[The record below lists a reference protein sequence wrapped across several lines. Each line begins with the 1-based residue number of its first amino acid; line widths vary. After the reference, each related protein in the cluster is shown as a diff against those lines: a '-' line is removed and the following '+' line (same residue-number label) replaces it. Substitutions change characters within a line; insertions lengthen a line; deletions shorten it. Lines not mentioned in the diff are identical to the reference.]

1 MLFLPTMTDA
11 IIRNVETNDWLTILL
26 VLALVLTTVAKSLFE
41 SRFAYFTSLF
51 TNNKYI
57 SIYGKEKNLVINRFS
72 LLLFSAQIISL
83 AIFIYLS
90 FFALSDVAA
99 TTDYLFIKIISYLLV
114 IIAFKYFLEKTIAAV
129 FEIDAL
135 FEDYNFQK
143 ISYRNLISLYLIP
156 INALLIYFSFSNNT
170 LLYITIA
177 LFILVNLAAQLI
189 IFRKYQKLII
199 DNLFYFIL
207 YLCALEIAPYL
218 VVLKVIHLNAN

>member
-1 MLFLPTMTDA
+1 MDDA
-11 IIRNVETNDWLTILL
+11 ILRNVNTNDWLTILL
-26 VLALVLTTVAKSLFE
+26 VLALVLVSIAKGLFE
-41 SRFAYFTSLF
+41 SRFTYFTSLL

-57 SIYGKEKNLVINRFS
+57 SVYGKEKKLVLNWFN
-72 LLLFSAQIISL
+72 LLLFSSQIISL
-83 AIFIYLS
+83 AIFVYLS
-90 FFALSDVAA
+90 FYSISDLAE
-99 TTDYLFIKIISYLLV
+99 TTNYLFIKIISYLLI

-129 FEIDAL
+129 FEVDAL

-156 INALLIYFSFSNNT
+156 INVLLIYFSFSST
-170 LLYITIA
+170 VLLYVMIS
-177 LFILVNLAAQLI
+177 LFILINLIVQLI

>member
-1 MLFLPTMTDA
+1 MTDA
-11 IIRNVETNDWLTILL
+11 IIRNVETNDWLTILM
-26 VLALVLTTVAKSLFE
+26 VISLVLTTVAKSLFE

-57 SIYGKEKNLVINRFS
+57 SIYGKEKSLVINRFS

-90 FFALSDVAA
+90 FFALTDIAA

-114 IIAFKYFLEKTIAAV
+114 IIAFKYFLEKTIAAI
-129 FEIDAL
+129 FEIDVL

-143 ISYRNLISLYLIP
+143 ISYRNLINLYLIP

-177 LFILVNLAAQLI
+177 LFILVNLAVQLI

>member
-1 MLFLPTMTDA
+1 MLFLPIMTDA
-11 IIRNVETNDWLTILL
+11 ILRNVETNDWLTILL
-26 VLALVLTTVAKSLFE
+26 VLALVLTTIAKGLFE
-41 SRFAYFTSLF
+41 ARFEYFTSLF

-57 SIYGKEKNLVINRFS
+57 SIYGKEKNLVLNRFS

-90 FFALSDVAA
+90 FGTITDIAI
-99 TTDYLFIKIISYLLV
+99 TTSYLFIKIISYLLV

-129 FEIDAL
+129 FEVDAL

-156 INALLIYFSFSNNT
+156 VNVLLIYFSFSNNI
-170 LLYITIA
+170 LVYVTIG
-177 LFILVNLAAQLI
+177 LFLLVNLVVQLI